1 MAPTWLIPC
10 SHELDIC
17 AHNHFYFLPYCRDMD
32 SSYYGS
38 HHKKY
43 YQQDVAGRKCTASLC
58 SEYQLYE
65 QGTDFF
71 HYFVQ
76 KSLSYALLNL
86 ARMFSS
92 LTKTNNLAFPLLW
105 LPGHK
110 ARVLHRYVNHIG
122 YLEGQLQQTDRAI
135 SNDHA
140 RSRSVTGPFA
150 ENGEYEVRCITVY
163 AKWVLAYLEQ
173 NNQNHS
179 DGRPSAATTYAF
191 QNSSGWSAC
200 LATPVVSNG
209 ADATDWG
216 SAQVSQSC
224 DQESWA

>member
-1 MAPTWLIPC
+1 MWQVANAQQAYAQNTSSMSKEPT
-10 SHELDIC
+10 S
-17 AHNHFYFLPYCRDMD
+17 F
-32 SSYYGS
+32 
-38 HHKKY
+38 
-43 YQQDVAGRKCTASLC
+43 T
-58 SEYQLYE
+58 
-65 QGTDFF
+65 
-71 HYFVQ
+71 YFVQ

-140 RSRSVTGPFA
+140 RSRSVKGPFA

-173 NNQNHS
+173 NNQNNS
-179 DGRPSAATTYAF
+179 DSRPSAATTYAF
-191 QNSSGWSAC
+191 RYSSGWSAC
-200 LATPVVSNG
+200 LATPVVTNG

-224 DQESWA
+224 DQESWT